1 MLKLGLILQIM
12 NYIDHYVKK
21 NKKVIRLMKYELGR
35 KIMTKFVVLNGKTYC
50 HLIIDSIED
59 KKSKR
64 H

>member
-1 MLKLGLILQIM
+1 MKLGLILQIM

-35 KIMTKFVVLNGKTYC
+35 KIMTKFVVLNAKTYC

>member
-1 MLKLGLILQIM
+1 MKLGLILQIM

-21 NKKVIRLMKYELGR
+21 NKKVIRLMKHELGR
-35 KIMTKFVVLNGKTYC
+35 KIMTKFVVLNAKTYC

>member
-1 MLKLGLILQIM
+1 MKLGLILQIM

-21 NKKVIRLMKYELGR
+21 NKKVIRLMKYESGR
-35 KIMTKFVVLNGKTYC
+35 KIMTKFVVLNAKTYC

>member
-35 KIMTKFVVLNGKTYC
+35 KIMTKFVVLNAKTYC